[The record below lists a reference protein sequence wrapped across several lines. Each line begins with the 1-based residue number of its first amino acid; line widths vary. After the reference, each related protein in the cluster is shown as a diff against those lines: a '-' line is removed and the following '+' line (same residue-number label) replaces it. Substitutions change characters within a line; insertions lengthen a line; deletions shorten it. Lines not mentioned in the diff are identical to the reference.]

1 MKKGSSFQQGMSLA
15 FRVGTELIVA
25 TLLGALMGYA
35 LDKWLG
41 SRPWFMLVGV
51 LLGGA
56 AGCLNAY
63 MAAQSMEIENNDD
76 PDSKI

>member
-1 MKKGSSFQQGMSLA
+1 MKKGSAFQQGMGVA
-15 FRVGTELIVA
+15 FRIGTELIVA
-25 TLLGALMGYA
+25 TLLGSLMGFA

-41 SRPWFMLVGV
+41 TRPWFMLAGV

-63 MAAQSMEIENNDD
+63 NLARNMEINNNDD
-76 PDSKI
+76 PDSKN